1 MNAPDKTV
9 LGFIDHFKGSER
21 TFLHGCCYWF
31 AHILQERF
39 YAEYSVDIKYEPVE
53 GHFITKINNR
63 FYDIR
68 GDVTELYRGKPMYDL
83 YELNHDDNKYF
94 RHLMRDCR
102 DFKDPEDDLQGT

>member
-1 MNAPDKTV
+1 MMDVGKTV
-9 LGFIDHFKGSER
+9 LDFIARFKGSEMV
-21 TFLHGCCYWF
+21 FLHGCCYWF

-39 YAEYSVDIKYEPVE
+39 YAEHSVDIKYEPVE
-53 GHFITKINNR
+53 GHFITKIGNR

-83 YELNHDDNKYF
+83 YEMNHNDNKYF

-102 DFKDPEDDLQGT
+102 DFKEVDDNG